1 MKKVNKVEQD
11 LSFYSAFSYQAYQS
25 FSNLCSVSHGH
36 YSPPC
41 HSLLT
46 TGIRGESFRP
56 SITRNVAGHH
66 CKLSLRSSSGILLT
80 SKLQSMTKVYPT
92 KLVSCGTQSCS
103 PSSYSGWSISR
114 WGRIGSYRVS
124 VLKLVIVAGGD
135 SKFVATQVSHG
146 LCYQPTDLLG
156 KFARSMST
164 HVLLQGN
171 CKA

>member
-11 LSFYSAFSYQAYQS
+11 LSFYSAFSYQAYWS

-56 SITRNVAGHH
+56 SITRTVTGYH

-80 SKLQSMTKVYPT
+80 SKLQSMAKVYPT
-92 KLVSCGTQSCS
+92 KLVSSGHPKLFSKQLLWVEHLPLGENRELQGVSFEACNCSWGRLQVCG
-103 PSSYSGWSISR
+103 YSGVTWP
-114 WGRIGSYRVS
+114 
-124 VLKLVIVAGGD
+124 LL
-135 SKFVATQVSHG
+135 
-146 LCYQPTDLLG
+146 PT
-156 KFARSMST
+156 
-164 HVLLQGN
+164 H
-171 CKA
+171 